1 MGLKKAQE
9 REYAR
14 VLFVSENL
22 SQKEISERV
31 GVTEKTLAKWAIEG
45 EWKKLKRSL
54 LNTRHNQLNLLYDQ
68 LEWLNNHI
76 ATRKPIYDVPDY
88 LLTPVKSTL
97 PDGTVVEALPE
108 FDPKDYPVKVGNAA
122 TSKEADSLLKLG
134 ATINRLEIETS
145 IGETVEVAT
154 AVIEF
159 IRQNNLED
167 AKKLTAWFDLY
178 IQSKLK

>member
-9 REYAR
+9 KEYAR

-22 SQKEISERV
+22 SQKEIADRV
-31 GVTEKTLAKWAIEG
+31 GVTEKTLGKWIDEG

-54 LNTRHNQLNLLYDQ
+54 LNTRHNQLNMLYDQ

-76 ATRKPIYDVPDY
+76 ATRKVIYDVPDY
-88 LLTPVKSTL
+88 LLLPQKKEL
-97 PDGTVVEALPE
+97 PDGTVVEEYPE
-108 FDPKDYPVKVGNAA
+108 FNETDYPVKIGNVA
-122 TSKEADSLLKLG
+122 TSKEADSLLKIS
-134 ATINRLEIETS
+134 ASINRLEVETS
-145 IGETVEVAT
+145 IGETVEVAR

-159 IRQNNLED
+159 IRQNNLDD
-167 AKKLTAWFDLY
+167 AKKMTAWFDLF

>member
-22 SQKEISERV
+22 SQKEIADRV
-31 GVTEKTLAKWAIEG
+31 GVTEKTLAKWVTEG
-45 EWKKLKRSL
+45 EWKKLKRSQ
-54 LNTRHNQLNLLYDQ
+54 LNTRHNQLNLMYDQ

-76 ATRKPIYDVPDY
+76 ATRKPIYDVPPY
-88 LLTPVKSTL
+88 LLIPIKTEL
-97 PDGTVVEALPE
+97 PDGSFTEALPE
-108 FDPKDYPVKVGNAA
+108 FDEKDYPVKIGNVA
-122 TSKEADSLLKLG
+122 TSKEADSLLKLS
-134 ATINRLEIETS
+134 ASINRLEIETS
-145 IGETVEVAT
+145 IGETVEVARG
-154 AVIEF
+154 VLEF